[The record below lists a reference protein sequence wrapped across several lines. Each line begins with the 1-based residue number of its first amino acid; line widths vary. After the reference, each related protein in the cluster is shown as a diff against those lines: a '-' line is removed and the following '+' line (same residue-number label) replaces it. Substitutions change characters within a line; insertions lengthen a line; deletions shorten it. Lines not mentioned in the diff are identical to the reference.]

1 MAAYRRGR
9 DELKVGLLALAALA
23 VFVLLFGTLTS
34 RGIIRHT
41 SDLFILLPTA
51 EGLLKGDAVLFR
63 GVPVGEV
70 RGLDFLDG
78 RGVLVTAKLRRE
90 VPLTRDA
97 EALLAPV
104 DMFGRQSI
112 VLREGPGTGGALAD
126 GDTLAGQRPE
136 RLADRI
142 EGMGRQVDRFLADT
156 TLTLFQQALAG
167 IGGAG
172 EQVRDMG
179 VVAREVLESHQH
191 NMTELSSAATTVARN
206 LAVVSDSAELMALRR
221 DLRLAIERLAR
232 ASARMDSASA
242 SAASVF
248 AKLDEGYGSLGR
260 LVNDPALYGRT
271 VGAVEAL
278 EQLAVDVRRNPG
290 RYITLKV
297 F

>member
-9 DELKVGLLALAALA
+9 DELKVGLLALSALGVFLFMFAA
-23 VFVLLFGTLTS
+23 LTS
-34 RGIIRHT
+34 RGVIRHT
-41 SDLFILLPTA
+41 SDLFVLLPTA

-70 RGLDFLDG
+70 RALDFLEG
-78 RGVLVTAKLRRE
+78 RGVLVRATLRRE

-97 EALLAPV
+97 QAVLAPV
-104 DMFGRQSI
+104 DMFGRQAI
-112 VLREGPGTGGALAD
+112 VLREGLGVLPPLAD
-126 GDTLAGQRPE
+126 GDTLAGERPKG
-136 RLADRI
+136 LADRI
-142 EGMGRQVDRFLADT
+142 EGMGRQVERFLADT
-156 TLTLFQQALAG
+156 TLTLLQRALGG

-172 EQVRDMG
+172 LEVRDMG
-179 VVAREVLESHQH
+179 AVAREVLESHQH
-191 NMTELSSAATTVARN
+191 NMTELSSAATVVARN
-206 LAVVSDSAELMALRR
+206 LAAASDSAELVGLRR

-248 AKLDEGYGSLGR
+248 AKLDGGQGSLGR
-260 LVNDPALYGRT
+260 LVNDPSLYGRT
-271 VGAVEAL
+271 IGAVEAL